1 MTIANTL
8 PSTACQIGRV
18 YGRFNANNNPVN
30 TALKS
35 VIVLFL
41 CTIFSKIHSDATQVA
56 IQNAISQG
64 DYSKKINGLEKYSEF
79 NELQT
84 AINNKARSPKLYTP
98 KILAGSNAIMT

>member
-56 IQNAISQG
+56 IQ
-64 DYSKKINGLEKYSEF
+64 
-79 NELQT
+79 T